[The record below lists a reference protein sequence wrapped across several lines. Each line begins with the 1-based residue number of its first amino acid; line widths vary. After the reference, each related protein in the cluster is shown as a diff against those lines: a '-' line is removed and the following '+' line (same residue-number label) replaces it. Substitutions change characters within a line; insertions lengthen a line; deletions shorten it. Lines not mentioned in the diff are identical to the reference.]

1 MWNEEVNDNSA
12 TSSSL
17 IIIISS
23 DVRGSYYL
31 ISAVLGPDNK
41 NVLNTNF
48 LDQTL
53 QPTAVFSNSTLLDS
67 GPANGSHGVPENNY
81 VALRKFKVE
90 AWWRPFVISSRARR
104 HVDTRSTAWQMNA
117 SLIWFDLFRI
127 TYLTADRHSAISVIS
142 DSYTTF
148 LF

>member
-1 MWNEEVNDNSA
+1 MWNKEVNDNSA

-23 DVRGSYYL
+23 DVRGSYL
-31 ISAVLGPDNK
+31 ISAVPGPDNK

-67 GPANGSHGVPENNY
+67 GPANGSHGVPENNS
-81 VALRKFKVE
+81 VALRKLKVE
-90 AWWRPFVISSRARR
+90 AWWRPFVFSSQ
-104 HVDTRSTAWQMNA
+104 RSSSCRYALD
-117 SLIWFDLFRI
+117 SLANERLAH
-127 TYLTADRHSAISVIS
+127 LV
-142 DSYTTF
+142 
-148 LF
+148 